1 MDTITIKTKKP
12 MIIISLDEYEGMKET
27 IQLLTNSPNLPRE
40 LRKERK
46 KMERGDF
53 ISFEDFKKKY
63 KVKR

>member
-12 MIIISLDEYEGMKET
+12 MVIISLDEYESMKET
-27 IQLLTNSPNLPRE
+27 IQLLTRNPNLPRE

-63 KVKR
+63 KVKK